1 MKIHTDC
8 QIEEVASKDKTRKV
22 LNHVFLRGDKLLA
35 TDGRAL
41 VEFPVEL
48 EQGDVD
54 GYVTADA
61 LKAARKAG
69 ASIHANGSLS
79 LSNGQA
85 FPRPSVEEVGTYP
98 NCVQVVQNADSKPV
112 TLSIA
117 FDVGL
122 LKNLADAFGTEA
134 VKLELCD
141 TDSVIRVYPV
151 ATRGCAVPNEKA
163 RGILMPIRTA

>member
-8 QIEEVASKDKTRKV
+8 QIEKVASKDKTRKV

-35 TDGRAL
+35 TDGRSL
-41 VEFPVEL
+41 IEFPVTL
-48 EQGDVD
+48 EEGDVE
-54 GYVTADA
+54 GYVTPDA
-61 LKAARKAG
+61 LKAARKGG
-69 ASIHANGSLS
+69 ASIHANGSLA
-79 LSNGQA
+79 LSNGQV
-85 FPRPSVEEVGTYP
+85 FPRPLVSDLGSYP
-98 NCVQVVQNADSKPV
+98 NCAQVMENADSKPI

-134 VKLELCD
+134 VKLDLCD
-141 TDSVIRVYPV
+141 EESVIRVYPV